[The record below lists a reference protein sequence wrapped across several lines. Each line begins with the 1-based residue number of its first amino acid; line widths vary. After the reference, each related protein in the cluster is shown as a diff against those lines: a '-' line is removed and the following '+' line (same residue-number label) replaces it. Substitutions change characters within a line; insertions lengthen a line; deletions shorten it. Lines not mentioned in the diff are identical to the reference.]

1 MSPLIGY
8 QRPAPVNKLDR
19 LHRLHGHLEYLRS
32 YFTDLPEPVIVAL
45 DNLIDVIKENKK

>member
-8 QRPAPVNKLDR
+8 QRLAPVNKLD
-19 LHRLHGHLEYLRS
+19 RLHGHLEYLRS
-32 YFTDLPEPVIVAL
+32 YFTELPEPVIVAL

>member
-8 QRPAPVNKLDR
+8 QRPAPASKLD
-19 LHRLHGHLEYLRS
+19 RLHGHLEYLHS

-45 DNLIDVIKENKK
+45 DNLIDVIKENK

>member
-8 QRPAPVNKLDR
+8 RGEPLMTDPVR
-19 LHRLHGHLEYLRS
+19 RLHGHIEFLSS
-32 YFTDLPEPVIVAL
+32 YYRPHLPEPVQVAL

>member
-1 MSPLIGY
+1 MS
-8 QRPAPVNKLDR
+8 APKLDR
-19 LHRLHGHLEYLRS
+19 LLGHLMFLRS

>member
-19 LHRLHGHLEYLRS
+19 LHGHLMFLHN
-32 YFTDLPEPVIVAL
+32 YFADLPEAVQVAL
-45 DNLIDVIKENKK
+45 DNLIDVIKENTK

>member
-19 LHRLHGHLEYLRS
+19 LHGHLEYLRS
-32 YFTDLPEPVIVAL
+32 YFTDLPEAVQVAL